1 MKQCIVIGSGLA
13 GLASAVI
20 LAKNGYQVTVL
31 EQAAQMGGCLQ
42 CFARGDALFDTGM
55 HYVGSADPGQTMHT
69 MLRYLE
75 LENRIPLSRLDSSGY
90 DIIALNGERYPLANG
105 QQAFV
110 ETLAQH
116 FPDCREQ
123 LRKYHQLVSRV
134 ASSAVMHSL
143 DPEQDR
149 QGNAPYRLRS
159 VNEVIDS
166 VVTHPV
172 LRQVLAGIQ
181 PLYAGERD
189 RTPFATHA
197 LISDFFNQ
205 SAFRIVGGSAVVA
218 QALADVLAAHGGRVL
233 LRHKVEHIECDDT
246 RAVAVTTDDGQRFV
260 ADLVVSTI
268 HPANTVRFV
277 DSHLIRPS
285 YRRRLTEAR
294 NTTSVFTVYLKFRQD
309 KVPYMNHNLYAYQGN
324 TTWGCE
330 QYDETSWPKYLL
342 YMHFCHCEDPVF
354 AQTGQ
359 IMTYMRF
366 DEVARWADT
375 AVGRR
380 GADYEDFKRRKA
392 ERLIQALEAE
402 VPELRGNIERYY
414 TSTPLTYVDYTGTP
428 QGAMYGIA
436 RDVNQPLGGSIA
448 SRTRIPNLLLA
459 GQSITAHGMLGV
471 LAGSFLACAE
481 VLTLPAII
489 ELLKH
494 QVPPAP

>member
-1 MKQCIVIGSGLA
+1 MKQCVVIGSGLA
-13 GLASAVI
+13 GLATAVI

-31 EQAAQMGGCLQ
+31 EQGAQMGGCLQ
-42 CFARGDALFDTGM
+42 CFTRGGAMFDTGM

-75 LENRIPLSRLDSSGY
+75 LGDRIPLARLDSSGY

-105 QQAFV
+105 EQQFV
-110 ETLAQH
+110 DTLAKH
-116 FPDCREQ
+116 FPECREQ
-123 LRKYHQLVSRV
+123 LRQYHRLVTRV

-143 DPEQDR
+143 DPEQDL

-159 VNEVIDS
+159 VNEVVDS

-172 LRQVLAGIQ
+172 LQQVLAGIQ

-233 LRHKVEHIECDDT
+233 LRHKATHVDCDDT
-246 RAVAVTTDDGQRFV
+246 RAVAVMTDVGERFP
-260 ADLVVSTI
+260 ADWVVSTI
-268 HPANTVRFV
+268 HPATTMQLV

-285 YRRRLTEAR
+285 YRQRLAQAR
-294 NTTSVFTVYLKFRQD
+294 NTTSVFTVYLKFGKD
-309 KVPYMNHNLYAYQGN
+309 KVPYMNHNLYVYRGN

-330 QYDETSWPKYLL
+330 QYDEQSWPKYLL
-342 YMHFCHCEDPVF
+342 YMHFCHCANPLF

-359 IMTYMRF
+359 IMTYMRY
-366 DEVARWADT
+366 DEVQQWAGT
-375 AVGRR
+375 PIGRR
-380 GADYEDFKRRKA
+380 GAGYEDFKRRKA
-392 ERLIQALEAE
+392 ERLIQALETE
-402 VPELRGNIERYY
+402 VPALRGSIERYY
-414 TSTPLTYVDYTGTP
+414 TSTPLTYASYTGTP

-436 RDVNQPLGGSIA
+436 RDVNEPLGGSIA

-471 LAGSFLACAE
+471 LAGSFLACAQ
-481 VLTLPAII
+481 VLTLPTII
-489 ELLKH
+489 EQLKSSR
-494 QVPPAP
+494 

>member
-1 MKQCIVIGSGLA
+1 MKQCVIIGSGLA

-42 CFARGDALFDTGM
+42 CFSRGDALFDTGM

-75 LENRIPLSRLDSSGY
+75 LENRIPLSRLDPGGY
-90 DIIALNGERYPLANG
+90 DIIALNGERYPLAG
-105 QQAFV
+105 GEQAFV
-110 ETLAQH
+110 EALARH

-123 LRKYHQLVSRV
+123 LHQYHQLVNRV
-134 ASSAVMHSL
+134 ATSAVMHSL
-143 DPEQDR
+143 DLEQDR
-149 QGNAPYRLRS
+149 LGNAPYRLRS
-159 VNEVIDS
+159 VGEVIDS

-205 SAFRIVGGSAVVA
+205 SAFRIVGGSAVLA
-218 QALADVLAAHGGRVL
+218 QALASVLATYGGRVL
-233 LRHKVEHIECDDT
+233 LRHQATHIECDDT
-246 RAVAVTTDDGQRFV
+246 HAVAVMTDDGERFP

-268 HPANTVRFV
+268 HPASTMRLV

-285 YRRRLTEAR
+285 YRRRLTQAR

-309 KVPYMNHNLYAYQGN
+309 KVPYMNHNLYVYPGG

-330 QYDETSWPKYLL
+330 RYDETSWPSYML
-342 YMHFCHCEDPVF
+342 YMHFCHCENPVF
-354 AQTGQ
+354 AHTGQ

-366 DEVARWADT
+366 DEVQQWANT

-380 GADYEDFKRRKA
+380 GADYEDFKRAKA

-414 TSTPLTYVDYTGTP
+414 TSTPLTYRDYTGTP
-428 QGAMYGIA
+428 LGAMYGIA

-481 VLTLPAII
+481 VLTLPTII
-489 ELLKH
+489 ASMHKS
-494 QVPPAP
+494 P